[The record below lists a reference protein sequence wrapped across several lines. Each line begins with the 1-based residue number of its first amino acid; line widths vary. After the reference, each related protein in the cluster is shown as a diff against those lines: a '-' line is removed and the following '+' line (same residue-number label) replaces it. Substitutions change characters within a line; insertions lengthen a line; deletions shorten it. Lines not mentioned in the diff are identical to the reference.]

1 MRVAH
6 GVTDYQTT
14 ITTAAPHARD
24 RASERALSQ
33 RAAHACVRGGGRET
47 VMTCAMRGGDA
58 RMRRS
63 VCDACEAR
71 VAGRDRLPDRCHYR
85 HTPRARSSERASA
98 AAAAVR
104 AREWALPE
112 HRRTWR

>member
-47 VMTCAMRGGDA
+47 VMTCVTRVKRVSQGVTDCQTAVTTATHRA
-58 RMRRS
+58 RDRASEERRRRRRRS
-63 VCDACEAR
+63 AR
-71 VAGRDRLPDRCHYR
+71 A
-85 HTPRARSSERASA
+85 
-98 AAAAVR
+98 
-104 AREWALPE
+104 
-112 HRRTWR
+112 